1 MILPPEP
8 IKEPPKYMPPVPKTW
23 VSQGS
28 SREIDESNFDE
39 RRPLVSLYKKKRIF
53 FVSFVL

>member
-28 SREIDESNFDE
+28 SKEIDESNFDE
-39 RRPLVSLYKKKRIF
+39 RRPLVS
-53 FVSFVL
+53 